1 MINEESERVLVIP
14 KIENGI
20 VIDHIPAGLGRQIL
34 EIIRSDPKMKD
45 VVITVG
51 LNFKS
56 TKHDKKDLIKLQ
68 TRELPEKILQHIS
81 LISPGVSIKRIINY
95 EVDKK
100 YVLQAPKSFTD
111 LAVCGNPNCV
121 TNNEGGVETRFVKVG
136 ENGTRY
142 KCMYC
147 ERVFDLSELEF
158 IEG

>member
-1 MINEESERVLVIP
+1 MISKNAEKVLVIP

-20 VIDHIPAGLGRQIL
+20 VIDHIPAGQGRRIL
-34 EIIRSDPKMKD
+34 EIICADPKMKQ

-56 TKHDKKDLIKLQ
+56 TKHKKKDLIKLQ
-68 TRELPEKILQHIS
+68 THELSERILQHIS
-81 LISPGVSIKRIINY
+81 LISPGASIKRITNY

-100 YVLQAPKSFTD
+100 YVLEGPKSFAN

-121 TNNEGGVETRFVKVG
+121 TNNEGVATRFVRAG

-142 KCMYC
+142 KCVYC

-158 IEG
+158 VDY